1 MADKSIIGTD
11 LGTVTFPV
19 ERGKV
24 REFANAILEDNP
36 AFQEQDAPAPLTFSM
51 TRSFWPNEGGDMSKK
66 ARLFAACTNMKTI
79 FVFVTF
85 GGAKQHGYDRRSNAL
100 QSNLAHGPPDS

>member
-24 REFANAILEDNP
+24 REFANAILEDNRV
-36 AFQEQDAPAPLTFSM
+36 FQDEQAPAPPT
-51 TRSFWPNEGGDMSKK
+51 
-66 ARLFAACTNMKTI
+66 
-79 FVFVTF
+79 
-85 GGAKQHGYDRRSNAL
+85 
-100 QSNLAHGPPDS
+100 GP